1 MEADIERFVQTCTSC
16 QRNKVGNQPP
26 AGLLQPLPVSER
38 RWEDVSM
45 DFITQLPK
53 TRSGF
58 TSILVVAD
66 RLSKLCH
73 FIPTHDEITADQ
85 LARLFVD
92 DIFVL
97 HGMPRSIVTDR
108 DPEFTGKFWSSL
120 CDIWKVKRRLS
131 TAYHPQSDDQTER
144 VNRVLE
150 DMLRHWCARLISGI
164 GISISSW
171 QSSQSI
177 MHGMSR
183 PGKLPSC

>member
-1 MEADIERFVQTCTSC
+1 M
-16 QRNKVGNQPP
+16 
-26 AGLLQPLPVSER
+26 
-38 RWEDVSM
+38 
-45 DFITQLPK
+45 
-53 TRSGF
+53 
-58 TSILVVAD
+58 AD

-92 DIFVL
+92 NIFVL

-108 DPEFTGKFWSSL
+108 DPKFTGKFWSSL

-131 TAYHPQSDDQTER
+131 TAYHPQLDHQTER

-150 DMLRHWCARLISGI
+150 DMLRHWCAPDQRDWDQYLKLAEFR
-164 GISISSW
+164 
-171 QSSQSI
+171 SI